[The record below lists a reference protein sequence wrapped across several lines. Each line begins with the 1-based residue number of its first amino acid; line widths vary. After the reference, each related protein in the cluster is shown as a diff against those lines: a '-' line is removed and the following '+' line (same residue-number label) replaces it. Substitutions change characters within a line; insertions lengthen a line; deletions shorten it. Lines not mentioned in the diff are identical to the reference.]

1 MEHILIIEDEAVIRK
16 ALAKLLK
23 RAGYKVSEAGS
34 VAESEKQYS
43 LDTFH
48 LIIADL
54 RLPGGLG
61 TEVIEKCAGTPV
73 LIMTSYASIGSAVD
87 AMKAGAADYISKPFN
102 HDEILVVID
111 RLIRQNLLFRQN
123 QALRRDIQREYPTG
137 GIIGSSPAYSRYS
150 PLSIR

>member
-111 RLIRQNLLFRQN
+111 RLIRQNLLFRQT
-123 QALRRDIQREYPTG
+123 RRCDVIFSASTRPAASSVHPT
-137 GIIGSSPAYSRYS
+137 AYSRYS
-150 PLSIR
+150 PSSIR